1 MSAQTKTRERRQY
14 RRISDAI
21 ALQICQHN
29 ETANEPEFGA
39 DVLPAHPT
47 HVVSLSPNGLKCFHD
62 QPFSNGDILRLRI
75 RLFPEGQ
82 IISTRARVILAGKED
97 KPNKSDRF
105 FAGLDFVDPTEEQK
119 AQLLEHID
127 RVARQSFGGA
137 VKLVNRS

>member
-1 MSAQTKTRERRQY
+1 MSAQTKPRERRQY

-21 ALQICQHN
+21 ALQICQAD
-29 ETANEPEFGA
+29 ETANESDFDADDLPE
-39 DVLPAHPT
+39 HPT

-62 QPFSNGDILRLRI
+62 QPFGNGEIMHLRI
-75 RLFPEGQ
+75 RLFPDGQ
-82 IISTRARVILAGKED
+82 VFSTRARVVLAGKED

-105 FAGLDFVDPTEEQK
+105 FAGLDFVGLTEEQK

-137 VKLVNRS
+137 IKLVNR